1 MTKKVLMLCPLA
13 ALALASCSSE
23 SNSPEANNNRNEAR
37 FFASINSLNSR
48 AYNTVWEAGDQIGIT
63 GTSGAKAYANVA
75 YSTDGTGNFT
85 VVTPGTEIYYQ
96 TNDPVTF
103 TAYYPYEN
111 MLNSSVILADTHEQA
126 DQKQFDYLWSQA
138 QGSKANP
145 NVAFNF
151 AHKMSKVVLV
161 IKRGSDVSFDEVK
174 EAKVAFGGF
183 INEGQFDPATG
194 VATATG
200 DASALYTFA
209 GNADA
214 VLNAPL
220 TVDDAAETV
229 SYSMIHFP
237 QAFSAALPIV
247 ATLDG
252 RQDFKAALDFTA
264 GNSAA
269 GDATAANEWVAGRQ
283 YTITVTLHKTALT
296 VNGCTI
302 TPWTEVNSGDVDA
315 E

>member
-13 ALALASCSSE
+13 IFAFASCSSYNDGPTGADSAEAKFSAAIE
-23 SNSPEANNNRNEAR
+23 SSY
-37 FFASINSLNSR
+37 SR
-48 AYNTVWEAGDQIGIT
+48 AFDATWEPDDQIGIY
-63 GTSGAKAYANVA
+63 GNSGSKVYRNVA
-75 YSTDGTGNFT
+75 YSTVGNGNFN
-85 VVTPGTEIYYQ
+85 VMIPGTEIYYQ

-111 MLNSSVILADTHEQA
+111 MQNSDVILANTHEQA
-126 DQKQFDYLWSQA
+126 SQKHFDYLWSQA
-138 QGSKANP
+138 QGSKAQP

-151 AHKMSKVVLV
+151 THRMSKVVLV

-183 INEGQFDPATG
+183 LNEGQFDPVTG
-194 VATATG
+194 LATATG
-200 DASALYTFA
+200 DVSELYIFA
-209 GNADA
+209 GNSDA
-214 VLNAPL
+214 AFNAPF
-220 TVDDAAETV
+220 TVDDTAETV

-237 QAFSAALPIV
+237 QSFTAALPIV

-252 RQDFKAALDFTA
+252 RQDFKADLDFTA
-264 GNSAA
+264 GNTAA
-269 GDATAANEWVAGRQ
+269 GDVSAANEWVAGRQ
-283 YTITVTLHKTALT
+283 YTISVTLHKTALT

-302 TPWTEVNSGDVDA
+302 TPWTDANGGNVDA